1 MKMVYRECNTVA
13 EVFHEVFD
21 LVKRDRSHIEIGE
34 ETDKVA
40 YYFRAENKNYAPEGS
55 SCLLSVPAT
64 PSLFRDDKYRQNEH
78 VIFNEAIRCYPQEF
92 LAGETTFE
100 RLTRMA
106 HFGLPTRLLDVSPR
120 LATAIG
126 MASLP
131 SPSDDKKKF
140 FTWNGFIRVYRV
152 NKEKIK
158 YSTSD
163 TVVALSNLARIKP
176 ENIDISNLRYLAY
189 ECMNERAGFYWEEGS
204 DVSKKLISDIKKVW
218 CVRPVNNNVRIQA
231 QCGEFFIFG
240 CENNKEK
247 IEASFSESDYNNP
260 DAATN
265 GIAEIGII
273 TLTPSLK
280 QEVKD
285 MADILDVTED
295 RLYPDF
301 GRFHNVIK
309 DRFGEK

>member
-1 MKMVYRECNTVA
+1 MVYQECNTVA
-13 EVFHEVFD
+13 EVFHGVFD
-21 LVKRDRSHIEIGE
+21 LVKWDRSHIETGE
-34 ETDKVA
+34 ENDRVA
-40 YYFRAENKNYAPEGS
+40 YYFRAENKNYAQKGS
-55 SCLLSVPAT
+55 SCPPSMPAV
-64 PSLFRDDKYRQNEH
+64 PSLFRDDKYIQNEH

-92 LAGETTFE
+92 SASETTFE

-106 HFGLPTRLLDVSPR
+106 HFELPTRLLDVSPR

-131 SPSDDKKKF
+131 SPSDDKEKF

-163 TVVALSNLARIKP
+163 TIVALSNLARIKP
-176 ENIDISNLRYLAY
+176 ENIDVANLGYLAY
-189 ECMNERAGFYWEEGS
+189 ECKNERAGFYWEEGS
-204 DVSKKLISDIKKVW
+204 DVSEKLMSDIKKVW

-231 QCGEFFIFG
+231 QRGEFFIFG
-240 CENNKEK
+240 CGDKKEK

-280 QEVKD
+280 REVKE
-285 MADILDVTED
+285 MAEILDVTED

-301 GRFHNVIK
+301 GRFHKVIK
-309 DRFGEK
+309 ERFGEK